1 MAGRAPRMK
10 WMTAI
15 GRWMARWR
23 GGWAPVKVRV
33 FTQMDRPTE
42 RRIRRGIEA
51 RLGRRPLRGTG

>member
-1 MAGRAPRMK
+1 MN

-23 GGWAPVKVRV
+23 GGRASGKVRV
-33 FTQMDRPTE
+33 FMQLDRPTE

>member
-1 MAGRAPRMK
+1 MAGRVPRMN

-23 GGWAPVKVRV
+23 GGRASGKVRV
-33 FTQMDRPTE
+33 FMQLDRPTE

>member
-1 MAGRAPRMK
+1 MK

-23 GGWAPVKVRV
+23 GGRASVKVRV